1 MIRFHVPGVP
11 LPKSAIKTMV
21 RHGRVLHF
29 KDKKNQ
35 AWEDTVTRYAVL
47 ERAKLGNPDPIS
59 GPVIL
64 TCAFYFEAPKS
75 YKQKELILPKITRP
89 DFDNLF
95 KAVCDGLTKAGIW
108 TDDSVVY
115 KPGAESGKFTT
126 TQKEILGVEIQIE
139 TH

>member
-11 LPKSAIKTMV
+11 VPKVAIKTMV
-21 RHGRVLHF
+21 RNGIVLHF
-29 KDKKNQ
+29 KDTRMQK
-35 AWEDTVTRYAVL
+35 WEDTVTRYAIL
-47 ERAKLGNPDPIS
+47 ERAKLGNPPPIE

-75 YKQKELILPKITRP
+75 SKQKELIRPKITRP
-89 DFDNLF
+89 DFDNLM
-95 KAVCDGLTKAGIW
+95 KAICDALTKADIW
-108 TDDSVVY
+108 TDDSVVF

-139 TH
+139 ER